1 MFPKMLKPAI
11 TQFLNT
17 HLKAP
22 RNFAR
27 NHNKNKTTYH
37 PPTYKTVH
45 LSQWGE
51 VPEVSISRDLGQLS
65 ACTP

>member
-1 MFPKMLKPAI
+1 MFPKMLNPAI

-27 NHNKNKTTYH
+27 NHNKNKTKTTTH
-37 PPTYKTVH
+37 PPIKRY
-45 LSQWGE
+45 
-51 VPEVSISRDLGQLS
+51 I
-65 ACTP
+65 